1 MTSDR
6 YIAGDIGGTKT
17 ALALYSAENGPDRP
31 LEQAIFPSVQ
41 YDSLEDILHSF
52 LSGKSINIIGASFGV
67 AGPVI
72 DGQVRVTN
80 LPWFLDSKSI
90 SAALGNAPV
99 TLLNDLLSIA
109 YAVPFIQPE
118 SLDTIHSGEPTR
130 GGALGIIA
138 PGTGL
143 GEGFL
148 VWNGRRYQAYPSEGA
163 HATFGPSNQLE
174 VKLVDYLLLRYDHI
188 SYERVCSG
196 IGIPNLYTFLRD
208 SQGLEEPAW
217 LSKMLAEAADP
228 VPVIVKVGLENKS
241 QIAAKTLD
249 LFVSILGSEAGNLAL
264 KVMATGGLYLAGGIP
279 PRIAPLL
286 REANFMRALTNKGR
300 FARMLS
306 KIPVHIILQPQVALF
321 GAACHALLGDQALA
335 SL

>member
-1 MTSDR
+1 MASDR

-17 ALALYSAENGPDRP
+17 ALALYSAENGPTRP
-31 LEQAIFPSVQ
+31 LEQAIFPSGQ
-41 YDSLEDILHSF
+41 YDSLEAILRSF
-52 LSGKSINIIGASFGV
+52 LAGKPVNIIGASFGV

-80 LPWFLDSKSI
+80 LPWFLDARSI
-90 SAALGNAPV
+90 SAAIGNAPV

-109 YAVPFIQPE
+109 YAVPFIEPQD
-118 SLDTIHSGEPTR
+118 LDTIHDGVPTR
-130 GGALGIIA
+130 GGALGILA

-148 VWNGRRYQAYPSEGA
+148 VWNGNRYQAYPSEGA
-163 HATFGPSNQLE
+163 HATFGPSNPLE
-174 VKLVDYLLLRYDHI
+174 VKLVEYLLPRYDHI

-217 LSKMLAEAADP
+217 LSKQLAKAVDP
-228 VPVIVKVGLENKS
+228 TPMIVKAGLEN
-241 QIAAKTLD
+241 QAAIAVEALE

-279 PRIAPLL
+279 PRIATLL
-286 REANFMRALTNKGR
+286 RKETFMHALTNKGR

-321 GAACHALLGDQALA
+321 GAACHALQGDQTLA
-335 SL
+335 SS